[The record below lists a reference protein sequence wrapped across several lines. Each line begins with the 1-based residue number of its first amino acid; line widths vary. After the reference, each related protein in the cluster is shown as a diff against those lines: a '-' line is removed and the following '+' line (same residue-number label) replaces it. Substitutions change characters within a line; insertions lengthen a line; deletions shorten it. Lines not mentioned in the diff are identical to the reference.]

1 MLGTGYFLKIA
12 KINSQQETNQFNLSK
27 SQKLV
32 PGKDKKKCQS
42 AKINSRKNFV
52 PHGRPGMGVA
62 RSRLQAPGPGTNQPR
77 SQSSSA
83 ISDVTSPVSLS
94 GKFA

>member
-1 MLGTGYFLKIA
+1 
-12 KINSQQETNQFNLSK
+12 
-27 SQKLV
+27 
-32 PGKDKKKCQS
+32 
-42 AKINSRKNFV
+42 
-52 PHGRPGMGVA
+52 MGVA

-94 GKFA
+94 GKFALDYRARFQASSCNWDGVNWPGYEPGYEQLSGNYAEIFT